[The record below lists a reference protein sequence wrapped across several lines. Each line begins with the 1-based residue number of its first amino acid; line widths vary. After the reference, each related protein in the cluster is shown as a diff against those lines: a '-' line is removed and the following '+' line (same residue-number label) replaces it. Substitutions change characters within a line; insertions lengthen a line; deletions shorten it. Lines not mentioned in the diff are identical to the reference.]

1 MSLKVVSANQ
11 CENSCS
17 DRKTPPRDHL
27 RFAIQWRFTPQT
39 SCPAAPPSRSVLIR
53 MPAQATHVIGIR
65 RRQCHPTASP
75 RGRITTAPHQLA
87 TRRARLTR
95 SLKRWCPTR
104 IGCRA
109 LRGLRAMRS
118 PRPIQP
124 REHRR
129 PQRASRMQRR
139 GRAIRPP
146 TRKRT
151 RRARRRPN
159 NPIAPPRR
167 APPIGRGSRARSRR
181 QSHGTR
187 ITPRRGRRSR
197 KILLSPFVKGL
208 RGPRRIAK
216 RAISSRRHIRHLRA
230 CCTGSHQRTPG
241 QPTGLARAATCRC
254 CGSGAVLAT
263 ATASDRRSTTTHG
276 AYSAPTTTRTATS
289 WYSA

>member
-53 MPAQATHVIGIR
+53 MPAQATHVIGLR

-151 RRARRRPN
+151 RRARCRPN
-159 NPIAPPRR
+159 NPIAPRR
-167 APPIGRGSRARSRR
+167 APPIGRGTRARSRR

-197 KILLSPFVKGL
+197 KILRSPFVKVPGD
-208 RGPRRIAK
+208 PRRIAK
-216 RAISSRRHIRHLRA
+216 RNMSSRRPIRHRCET

-241 QPTGLARAATCRC
+241 QPTALARAATCRR
-254 CGSGAVLAT
+254 CGSGAVLAN
-263 ATASDRRSTTTHG
+263 AIASGRRSTSTHG
-276 AYSAPTTTRTATS
+276 AYSAPTTTRTVTS
-289 WYSA
+289 WFTA